1 MDKIEE
7 AQSMLRELE
16 RRCNTNIGWLTAFRT
31 RIFGNISNN
40 NINRSNNTKKTL
52 AQLLEEQIIMADTI
66 LSSAILTFLTQDI
79 TG

>member
-31 RIFGNISNN
+31 RIFGFNN
-40 NINRSNNTKKTL
+40 LNNSKKSL

-79 TG
+79 TGYKLLLD

>member
-7 AQSMLRELE
+7 AQTMLRELE

-31 RIFGNISNN
+31 KLFGN
-40 NINRSNNTKKTL
+40 NRSTRKPL